1 MSIWETLSRIDCSQ
15 HIEKKGQFSYL
26 SWSWC
31 WSIVKEHY
39 PAASWHL
46 EPEVIFPDGTVE
58 VRITVSIEDQT
69 ATMWLPVM
77 DFKNNAKPKPTARD
91 VSDTRMR
98 CLVKCV
104 AVGFGLGH
112 YIYAGE
118 SMPQEPPRETYS
130 PEQRLLFIDLLAS
143 KDGWGLKKFGQ
154 DVGNDIM
161 SDLFSSFQK
170 GQVSKTKSLVREL
183 VGQANQGLK
192 DGLEALEH
200 YIINGSPSAAQEV
213 LAEMTDVERDFVI
226 AGLTEVQ
233 KHQLTEMEVEL

>member
-77 DFKNNAKPKPTARD
+77 DFKNNAKPNPTSRD

-118 SMPQEPPRETYS
+118 STPQEKVVEENTLMI
-130 PEQRLLFIDLLAS
+130 QAGAQI
-143 KDGWGLKKFGQ
+143 
-154 DVGNDIM
+154 NDC
-161 SDLFSSFQK
+161 
-170 GQVSKTKSLVREL
+170 
-183 VGQANQGLK
+183 
-192 DGLEALEH
+192 LERDD
-200 YIINGSPSAAQEV
+200 YPGAAQLWMEWSQEE
-213 LAEMTDVERDFVI
+213 LAVI
-226 AGLTEVQ
+226 ARAPSKGG
-233 KHQLTEMEVEL
+233 QLTTANRLKMRGTEFRLALNEARGIDMSEVGK

>member
-1 MSIWETLSRIDCSQ
+1 MSIWGTLSRIDCSA
-15 HIEKKGQFSYL
+15 HIEKKGQFSYM

-77 DFKNNAKPKPTARD
+77 DFKNNAKPNPTSRD

-118 SMPQEPPRETYS
+118 STPQEKVVEENTLMI
-130 PEQRLLFIDLLAS
+130 QAGAQI
-143 KDGWGLKKFGQ
+143 
-154 DVGNDIM
+154 NDC
-161 SDLFSSFQK
+161 
-170 GQVSKTKSLVREL
+170 
-183 VGQANQGLK
+183 
-192 DGLEALEH
+192 LERDD
-200 YIINGSPSAAQEV
+200 YPGAAQLWDEWQEEE
-213 LAEMTDVERDFVI
+213 LKII
-226 AGLTEVQ
+226 ARAPSKGG
-233 KHQLTEMEVEL
+233 QLTTNNRAKLKETAFRHALNETRGIDMSGVQQ